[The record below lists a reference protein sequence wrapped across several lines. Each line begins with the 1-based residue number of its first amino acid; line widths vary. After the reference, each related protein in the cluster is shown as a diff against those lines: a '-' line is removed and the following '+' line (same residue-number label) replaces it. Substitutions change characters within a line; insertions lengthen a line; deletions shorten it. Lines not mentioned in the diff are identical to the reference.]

1 MQSASSR
8 QPGSYDV
15 AMDAELKAY
24 VDDIAR
30 GFDNRCDEVKA
41 DMRHMRE
48 QMRDVRGDMRS
59 MRVRDLQSI
68 GLEARVQELERRLS
82 ELEGGARS

>member
-1 MQSASSR
+1 
-8 QPGSYDV
+8 
-15 AMDAELKAY
+15 
-24 VDDIAR
+24 
-30 GFDNRCDEVKA
+30 
-41 DMRHMRE
+41 
-48 QMRDVRGDMRS
+48 